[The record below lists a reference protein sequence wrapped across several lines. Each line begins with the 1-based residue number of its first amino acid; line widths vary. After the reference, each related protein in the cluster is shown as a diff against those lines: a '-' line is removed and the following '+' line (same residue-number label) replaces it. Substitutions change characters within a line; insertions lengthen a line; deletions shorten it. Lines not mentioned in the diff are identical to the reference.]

1 MKQIQPDLFETEAES
16 PFSGV
21 YTHAYLLLHGDGN
34 VLFYNTRR
42 LEEIEHMEQ
51 LGGVARQYLSHCD
64 ELSESL
70 NMIAE
75 RYGAE
80 LGGHVNE
87 LEQFSKFRRPTILFE
102 RRDTHLGNIEVIPTP
117 GHSPESTCF
126 YVHSPYGKRYLFTG
140 DTLYFNKNKV
150 LATAFFPRRGD
161 LQSYVKSLETL
172 GTLEPDVVISS
183 ATGGQGGYHEIDRG
197 EWPEH
202 VSRALEGLLEKQRS
216 ANAMKPSQD

>member
-1 MKQIQPDLFETEAES
+1 MKQIQPDLFETEVES
-16 PFSGV
+16 PFSGL
-21 YTHAYLLLHGDGN
+21 YTHAYLLLHDDGN
-34 VLFYNTRR
+34 VLFYNTSRI
-42 LEEIEHMEQ
+42 EEIEHMEQ

-70 NMIAE
+70 RIIAE

-102 RRDTHLGNIEVIPTP
+102 RRETHLGNIEVIPTP
-117 GHSPESTCF
+117 GHSPGSTCF
-126 YVHSPYGKRYLFTG
+126 YVQSPYGKRYLFTG

-150 LATAFFPRRGD
+150 LATAFFPGRGD

-172 GTLEPDVVISS
+172 RTLEPDVVISS
-183 ATGGQGGYHEIDRG
+183 ATGGQGGYDDITPGD
-197 EWPEH
+197 WPGH
-202 VSRALEGLLEKQRS
+202 VNRALESLLKKQRGLDAS
-216 ANAMKPSQD
+216 ESSQD